1 MNNSFEIIAIYE
13 AILTITGR
21 MLKAAQSA
29 DWERLITLEHECR
42 GLTKKL
48 MISDKNKVLSND
60 LRQRKQ
66 EIIQQ
71 ILADDAEKQIA
82 KHKGEKLILV
92 RHETSPEDVGGMWA
106 AQGILT

>member
-1 MNNSFEIIAIYE
+1 MNNNFEIIAIYE
-13 AILTITGR
+13 AILIITGR

-48 MISDKNKVLSND
+48 MISDENKVLSSD

-71 ILADDAEKQIA
+71 ILADDSEIRALTQPWMA
-82 KHKGEKLILV
+82 QLQNILSNPV
-92 RHETSPEDVGGMWA
+92 YKRCLQA
-106 AQGILT
+106 

>member
-13 AILTITGR
+13 AILAITGR
-21 MLKAAQSA
+21 MLKAAQDA

-42 GLTKKL
+42 GLTKRL
-48 MISDKNKVLSND
+48 LINDGNKALSSD

-71 ILADDAEKQIA
+71 ILADDAEI
-82 KHKGEKLILV
+82 
-92 RHETSPEDVGGMWA
+92 R
-106 AQGILT
+106 ILTQPWMAQLQNILSNPVYKRCLQA

>member
-1 MNNSFEIIAIYE
+1 MNNNSEIIAIYE

-21 MLKAAQSA
+21 MLKAAQNA

-48 MISDKNKVLSND
+48 MISDENRVLSSD

-71 ILADDAEKQIA
+71 ILADDAEIRALTQPWMA
-82 KHKGEKLILV
+82 QLQNILSNPV
-92 RHETSPEDVGGMWA
+92 YKRCLQA
-106 AQGILT
+106 

>member
-48 MISDKNKVLSND
+48 MISDENKVLSND

-71 ILADDAEKQIA
+71 ILADDAEIRTLTQPWMA
-82 KHKGEKLILV
+82 QLQNILNNPV
-92 RHETSPEDVGGMWA
+92 YKRCLQA
-106 AQGILT
+106 

>member
-42 GLTKKL
+42 GLTKEL
-48 MISDKNKVLSND
+48 MISDENKVLSND

-71 ILADDAEKQIA
+71 ILADDAEIRTLTQPWMA
-82 KHKGEKLILV
+82 QLQNILNNPV
-92 RHETSPEDVGGMWA
+92 YKRCLQA
-106 AQGILT
+106 

>member
-48 MISDKNKVLSND
+48 MISDKNKVLSSD

-71 ILADDAEKQIA
+71 ILADDAEIRTLTQPWMA
-82 KHKGEKLILV
+82 QLQNILSNPV
-92 RHETSPEDVGGMWA
+92 YKRCLQA
-106 AQGILT
+106 

>member
-48 MISDKNKVLSND
+48 IISDENKVLSND

-71 ILADDAEKQIA
+71 ILADDAEIRTLTQPWMA
-82 KHKGEKLILV
+82 QLQNILNNPV
-92 RHETSPEDVGGMWA
+92 YKRCLQA
-106 AQGILT
+106 

>member
-42 GLTKKL
+42 VLTKKL
-48 MISDKNKVLSND
+48 MISDENKVLSSD

-71 ILADDAEKQIA
+71 ILADDAEIRTLTQPWMA
-82 KHKGEKLILV
+82 QLQNILSNPV
-92 RHETSPEDVGGMWA
+92 YKRCLQA
-106 AQGILT
+106 

>member
-13 AILTITGR
+13 AILTITGQ
-21 MLKAAQSA
+21 MLKAAQGA
-29 DWERLITLEHECR
+29 DWERLIVLEHECK

-48 MISDKNKVLSND
+48 MISDGNIVLSSD

-71 ILADDAEKQIA
+71 ILANDAEIRTFTQ
-82 KHKGEKLILV
+82 
-92 RHETSPEDVGGMWA
+92 PWM
-106 AQGILT
+106 AQLQNMLSNPVYKRCLQA

>member
-48 MISDKNKVLSND
+48 MISDKNKVLSSD

-71 ILADDAEKQIA
+71 ILADDAEIRTRTQPRMA
-82 KHKGEKLILV
+82 QLQNILSNPV
-92 RHETSPEDVGGMWA
+92 YKRCLQA
-106 AQGILT
+106 

>member
-13 AILTITGR
+13 TILTITGR

-71 ILADDAEKQIA
+71 ILADDAEIRTLTQPWMA
-82 KHKGEKLILV
+82 QLQNILNNPV
-92 RHETSPEDVGGMWA
+92 YKRCLQA
-106 AQGILT
+106 

>member
-71 ILADDAEKQIA
+71 ILADDAEIRTLTQPWMA
-82 KHKGEKLILV
+82 QLQNILNNPV
-92 RHETSPEDVGGMWA
+92 YKRCLQA
-106 AQGILT
+106 

>member
-1 MNNSFEIIAIYE
+1 MNNNFEIIAIYE

-29 DWERLITLEHECR
+29 DWGRLITLEHECR

-48 MISDKNKVLSND
+48 MISDENKVLSND

-71 ILADDAEKQIA
+71 ILADDAEIRTLTQPWMA
-82 KHKGEKLILV
+82 QLQNILNNPV
-92 RHETSPEDVGGMWA
+92 YKRCLQA
-106 AQGILT
+106 

>member
-21 MLKAAQSA
+21 MLKAAQST

-48 MISDKNKVLSND
+48 MISDKNKVLSSD

-71 ILADDAEKQIA
+71 ILADDAEIRTLTQPWMA
-82 KHKGEKLILV
+82 QLQNILSNPV
-92 RHETSPEDVGGMWA
+92 YKRCLQA
-106 AQGILT
+106 

>member
-48 MISDKNKVLSND
+48 MISDENKVLSND

-71 ILADDAEKQIA
+71 ILADDAEIRTLTQPWMA
-82 KHKGEKLILV
+82 QLLNILNNPV
-92 RHETSPEDVGGMWA
+92 YKRCLQA
-106 AQGILT
+106 

>member
-71 ILADDAEKQIA
+71 ILADDAEIRTLTQPWMA
-82 KHKGEKLILV
+82 QLQNILNNPV
-92 RHETSPEDVGGMWA
+92 YMRCLQA
-106 AQGILT
+106 

>member
-1 MNNSFEIIAIYE
+1 MNNSFEIIDIYE

-48 MISDKNKVLSND
+48 MISDENKILSSD

-71 ILADDAEKQIA
+71 ILADDAKIRTLTQPWMAQLQNILSNPV
-82 KHKGEKLILV
+82 HKRCLQ
-92 RHETSPEDVGGMWA
+92 A
-106 AQGILT
+106 

>member
-1 MNNSFEIIAIYE
+1 MNNNFEIIAIYE

-71 ILADDAEKQIA
+71 ILADDAEIRTLTQPWMA
-82 KHKGEKLILV
+82 QLQNILNNPV
-92 RHETSPEDVGGMWA
+92 YKRCLQA
-106 AQGILT
+106 

>member
-71 ILADDAEKQIA
+71 ILADDAEIRTLTQPWMVQ
-82 KHKGEKLILV
+82 LQNILNNPV
-92 RHETSPEDVGGMWA
+92 YKRCLQA
-106 AQGILT
+106 

>member
-21 MLKAAQSA
+21 MLKAARSA
-29 DWERLITLEHECR
+29 DWERLIALEHECR

-48 MISDKNKVLSND
+48 MINDENKVLSND

-71 ILADDAEKQIA
+71 ILADDAEIRTLTQPWMA
-82 KHKGEKLILV
+82 QLQNILNNPV
-92 RHETSPEDVGGMWA
+92 YKRCLQA
-106 AQGILT
+106 

>member
-13 AILTITGR
+13 DILAITGQ
-21 MLKAAQSA
+21 MLKAARNA
-29 DWERLITLEHECR
+29 DWERLIILENECR

-48 MISDKNKVLSND
+48 IINDNNKILNNK

-71 ILADDAEKQIA
+71 ILADDAEIRSLTQPWMVQLQNILSNPI
-82 KHKGEKLILV
+82 HKRCLQ
-92 RHETSPEDVGGMWA
+92 A
-106 AQGILT
+106 

>member
-42 GLTKKL
+42 GLTKEL
-48 MISDKNKVLSND
+48 MISDENKVLSSD

-71 ILADDAEKQIA
+71 ILADDAEIRTLTQPWMA
-82 KHKGEKLILV
+82 QLQNILNNPV
-92 RHETSPEDVGGMWA
+92 YKRCLQA
-106 AQGILT
+106 

>member
-48 MISDKNKVLSND
+48 MISDENKVLSND

-71 ILADDAEKQIA
+71 VLADDAEIRTLTQPWMA
-82 KHKGEKLILV
+82 QLQNILSNPV
-92 RHETSPEDVGGMWA
+92 YKRCLQA
-106 AQGILT
+106 

>member
-1 MNNSFEIIAIYE
+1 MNNNFEIIAIYE

-42 GLTKKL
+42 GLTKEL
-48 MISDKNKVLSND
+48 MISDENKVLSND

-71 ILADDAEKQIA
+71 ILADDAEIRTLTQPWMA
-82 KHKGEKLILV
+82 QLQNILNNPV
-92 RHETSPEDVGGMWA
+92 YKRCLQA
-106 AQGILT
+106 

>member
-1 MNNSFEIIAIYE
+1 MNNNFDIISIYE

-42 GLTKKL
+42 GLTKEL
-48 MISDKNKVLSND
+48 MISDENKVLSSD

-71 ILADDAEKQIA
+71 ILADDAEIRTLTQPWMA
-82 KHKGEKLILV
+82 QLQNILNNPV
-92 RHETSPEDVGGMWA
+92 YKRCLQA
-106 AQGILT
+106 

>member
-29 DWERLITLEHECR
+29 DWEGLITLEHECR

-71 ILADDAEKQIA
+71 ILADDAEIRTLTQPWMA
-82 KHKGEKLILV
+82 QLQNILNNPV
-92 RHETSPEDVGGMWA
+92 YKRCLQA
-106 AQGILT
+106 

>member
-1 MNNSFEIIAIYE
+1 MNNSFEMITIYE
-13 AILTITGR
+13 AILTTTGR

-29 DWERLITLEHECR
+29 DWEKLITLEHECR

-48 MISDKNKVLSND
+48 MISDENKVLSSD

-71 ILADDAEKQIA
+71 ILADDAEIRNLTQPWMVQ
-82 KHKGEKLILV
+82 LQNILNNPV
-92 RHETSPEDVGGMWA
+92 YKRCLQA
-106 AQGILT
+106 

>member
-1 MNNSFEIIAIYE
+1 MNNNFEIIAIYE

-48 MISDKNKVLSND
+48 MISDENKVLSND

-71 ILADDAEKQIA
+71 ILADDAEIRTLTQPWMA
-82 KHKGEKLILV
+82 QLQNILNNPV
-92 RHETSPEDVGGMWA
+92 YKRCLQA
-106 AQGILT
+106 